1 MVVDVL
7 WCLVL
12 LVWSLALRAPGAVCG
27 DDWWRF
33 SFFCLK
39 VLIGAVGSLLGL
51 KRLLPSHGPSVI
63 FVAVF
68 FGFKN
73 VFIILTVI
81 AYYNRYIARY
91 MEKIAATQYLYFD
104 AFAAS
109 SGNVSSM
116 DFSHI
121 LECRLIY
128 LSYKNCIKIR
138 QIFLRYISCWE
149 EVTVSFLE
157 IKVTQ

>member
-1 MVVDVL
+1 MCYYYESITIL
-7 WCLVL
+7 FLKN
-12 LVWSLALRAPGAVCG
+12 
-27 DDWWRF
+27 DDSKYKEQKKTTTRTQPMLF
-33 SFFCLK
+33 
-39 VLIGAVGSLLGL
+39 LII
-51 KRLLPSHGPSVI
+51 I

-121 LECRLIY
+121 LECKLIY

-138 QIFLRYISCWE
+138 QIFLRYILC
-149 EVTVSFLE
+149 
-157 IKVTQ
+157 

>member
-1 MVVDVL
+1 M
-7 WCLVL
+7 CYYYESITL
-12 LVWSLALRAPGAVCG
+12 LFLNKN
-27 DDWWRF
+27 DD
-33 SFFCLK
+33 LK
-39 VLIGAVGSLLGL
+39 YKEHKKATTRTQPMLFRIVM
-51 KRLLPSHGPSVI
+51 
-63 FVAVF
+63 FVAVV

-91 MEKIAATQYLYFD
+91 MEKIAATQYLSFD
-104 AFAAS
+104 ACAAT

-138 QIFLRYISCWE
+138 QIFLRYILCWE